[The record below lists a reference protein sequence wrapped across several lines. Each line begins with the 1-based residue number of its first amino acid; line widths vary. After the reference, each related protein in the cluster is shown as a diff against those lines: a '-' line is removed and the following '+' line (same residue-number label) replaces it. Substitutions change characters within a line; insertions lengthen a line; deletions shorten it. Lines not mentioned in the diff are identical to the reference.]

1 MSRDFK
7 IALIILLSFF
17 QLLTTLA
24 FPFFLNEQKKYT
36 FEKFTSIDLYNKK
49 NANILLLKK
58 VVK

>member
-7 IALIILLSFF
+7 IALIILFSFF

-24 FPFFLNEQKKYT
+24 FPFSLNEQKKYT
-36 FEKFTSIDLYNKK
+36 FEKFTSIDLYIK